1 MDAPESYGRRKTAG
15 PFAWALTGGAAAA
28 VAAAEGW
35 SWIHPVSDYP
45 APARLAAWALVLGVA
60 IGGALGLLLARI
72 AKRTRIGAFVLA
84 AAITSFTCFRLLP
97 LGDWVYP
104 TEGSLAVAIALGA
117 LVFALVATSAW
128 LLSRRRPIPAL
139 ALALVPV
146 LVPFVETRSIQAAG
160 HPAAS
165 MPRAVLLITVDTLR
179 ADHLGCYGYERGTS
193 PRIDALAAE
202 SALFERAFTAM
213 PTTDPSHVA
222 ILTGLYPRTS
232 GVVKNGLSI
241 ASWGTES
248 LASWMLARGYRTGA
262 ITSRS
267 HLNPDALRLAGFQTY
282 SAPSSRSG
290 HSHAEHVVRRV
301 RTWLDRHGTEPSFL
315 WVHFWDPH
323 DPYDPPPGPERTL
336 FVERY
341 EGELVKRLEEGGP
354 ANGQFYTDEQI
365 AYATG
370 LYDGEIRFADRRI
383 GEVIEMV
390 RERFGREEVL
400 VALTADH
407 GEILGELD
415 REFLYAFDHGLLL
428 RRGALH
434 VPLIVSW
441 PGRVP
446 AGRRVSV
453 PVSSAGLAPTL
464 SALVGDAP
472 LTADVQPFAH
482 LMSDESLPAAPDPV
496 FIERRL
502 FTESRRSFAQVGEQA
517 VIEGPLMYVV
527 NDERGALLLDIV
539 ADPDGARDLVQERPA
554 DAARMAELLRDFE
567 RSHPRTPIDTSS
579 LDPDKV
585 AALRALGYVQ

>member
-1 MDAPESYGRRKTAG
+1 MGATRNQRRNPAG
-15 PFAWALTGGAAAA
+15 PIAWALTGGVAAAL
-28 VAAAEGW
+28 AAAEGW

-45 APARLAAWALVLGVA
+45 APAGLAAWALALGIA
-60 IGGALGLLLARI
+60 TGATLGLLSASI
-72 AKRTRIGAFVLA
+72 AKRARLGAFALA
-84 AAITSFTCFRLLP
+84 TAVTLFVCLRLLP
-97 LGDWVYP
+97 VGNWVYP
-104 TEGSLAVAIALGA
+104 TAGSPAAAIALGA
-117 LVFALVATSAW
+117 LVFALVATSFW
-128 LLSRRRPIPAL
+128 LLSRRRPVPAL
-139 ALALVPV
+139 ALALVPA

-160 HPAAS
+160 HPADS

-179 ADHLGCYGYERGTS
+179 ADHLGCYGYERDTS
-193 PRIDALAAE
+193 PRIDRLAAE
-202 SALFERAFTAM
+202 SVLFERAFTAM

-241 ASWGTES
+241 ASWETES
-248 LASWMLARGYRTGA
+248 LASWMLARGYRTGS

-282 SAPSSRSG
+282 SAPSSRIG
-290 HSHAEHVVRRV
+290 RSHAEHVVRRV
-301 RTWLDRHGTEPSFL
+301 RTWLDRHGNEPSFL

-323 DPYDPPPGPERTL
+323 DPYDPPPGPERAL
-336 FVERY
+336 FVDRY
-341 EGELVKRLEEGGP
+341 EGELLKRLEEGGP
-354 ANGQFYTDEQI
+354 ASGRFYTDEQI

-383 GEVIEMV
+383 GQVIEMV
-390 RERFGREEVL
+390 REHFGREDVL

-441 PGRVP
+441 PDRVH

-453 PVSSAGLAPTL
+453 PVSSAGLTPTL
-464 SALVGDAP
+464 TALLGGPP

-482 LMSDESLPAAPDPV
+482 LLTEESVSVAPNPV
-496 FIERRL
+496 FVERRL
-502 FTESRRSFAQVGEQA
+502 FTESQRTFAQVGEQA
-517 VIEGPLMYVV
+517 VIEGPWMYVV
-527 NDERGALLLDIV
+527 NDERGPLLLDIE
-539 ADPDGARDLVQERPA
+539 ADPDGARDLAQERPA
-554 DAARMAELLRDFE
+554 EAARMAALLRDFE
-567 RSHPRTPIDTSS
+567 QNHPRTPIDTSS
-579 LDPDKV
+579 LDPEKV